1 MKKYLLLLTVTI
13 VFAACGGSQQHKQ
26 APGTI
31 AVDPAVQQG
40 KDLITKS
47 DCRTCH
53 QDETKLIGP
62 AYKDVA
68 NKYTPG
74 DSIITHLAG
83 KIIEGG
89 KGVWGDSVVMTP
101 HPAIQK
107 ADAELMVKYVF
118 SLKTN

>member
-1 MKKYLLLLTVTI
+1 MKKYFVLLCAVAA
-13 VFAACGGSQQHKQ
+13 FAACGGGNQPKQ

-31 AVDPAVQQG
+31 AVDPVVQQG

-68 NKYTPG
+68 NKYAAS
-74 DSIITHLAG
+74 DSMVTHLAG
-83 KIIEGG
+83 KIITGG
-89 KGVWGDSVVMTP
+89 TGVWGNVAMTP
-101 HPAIQK
+101 HPALSK
-107 ADAELMVKYVF
+107 ADAETMLKYIF